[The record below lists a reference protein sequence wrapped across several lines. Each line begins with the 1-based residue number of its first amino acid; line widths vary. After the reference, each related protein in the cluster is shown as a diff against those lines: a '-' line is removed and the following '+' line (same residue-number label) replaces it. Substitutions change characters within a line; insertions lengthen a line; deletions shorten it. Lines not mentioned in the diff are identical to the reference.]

1 MTPSDSPSNG
11 RPPEL
16 SPLIPGRSGRPTYSL
31 EALRERVERQFLE
44 ETAGRDDILN
54 DLDTEAKQR
63 ELLGEIA
70 DYICALESITLDD
83 RARAA
88 LIDSAYRSLFTFG
101 PLEPFLTDEAIT
113 EIAVDGATTIAVRR
127 GLGRLERV
135 EARFDDPLHLD
146 RVAERILAP
155 GAGASQKSALFVE
168 RGTTLRGRPA
178 RVTAVAPP
186 LSAALSLQI
195 RLHPRAPLTLD
206 ALCAR
211 CGMLPAQALALLNGI
226 VQAGHGLLIVG
237 EAGTGKTTLAA
248 ALVALIPPGAGMVVV
263 ERAAELPLPG
273 TATRQTVT
281 PAQPFAEALLAALDR
296 DPDWLLVD
304 ELRGDEGAA
313 LWDVLSRPARTR
325 AIWLARGS
333 AQPERLRSALTML
346 VRRDHPGLPQPAIDA
361 AWAAHFPFIAALKAT
376 PDGAR
381 LAYLAETRLA
391 DEALRIVPLI
401 EYRSGTWHM
410 TGARPQHT
418 LDLPGDVWAPVG
430 EAPGG

>member
-1 MTPSDSPSNG
+1 MTPPDPPSNG
-11 RPPEL
+11 SLPGL

-44 ETAGRDDILN
+44 ETAGRDDILA

-70 DYICALESITLDD
+70 DYICAVESITLDGHT
-83 RARAA
+83 RAA
-88 LIDSAYRSLFTFG
+88 LIDGAYRSLFTFG
-101 PLEPFLTDEAIT
+101 PLEPFLADEAIT

-146 RVAERILAP
+146 RVAERILA
-155 GAGASQKSALFVE
+155 AGESTPQKSALFVE
-168 RGTTLRGRPA
+168 RGVTLRGRPA

-195 RLHPRAPLTLD
+195 RLHPREPLTLD
-206 ALCAR
+206 ALCTRYGA
-211 CGMLPAQALALLNGI
+211 LPAEALTLLNGI
-226 VQAGHGLLIVG
+226 VQAGHGLLIAG

-248 ALVALIPPGAGMVVV
+248 ALAALIPPGAGLVAV
-263 ERAAELPLPG
+263 ERAAELPLPD
-273 TATRQTVT
+273 TATRQTVA
-281 PAQPFAEALLAALDR
+281 PAQPFAEMLLAALDR

-304 ELRGDEGAA
+304 ELRGDEGPA
-313 LWDVLSRPARTR
+313 LWDVLSRPAQTR
-325 AIWLARGS
+325 GIWLARGS

-346 VRRDHPGLPQPAIDA
+346 VRRDHPGLPQLAIDA

-381 LAYLAETRLA
+381 LAYLAETRLV
-391 DEALRIVPLI
+391 DETLRIVPLI
-401 EYRSGTWHM
+401 EYQGGTWQKS
-410 TGARPQHT
+410 GARPQHT
-418 LDLPGDVWAPVG
+418 LDLPPAG
-430 EAPGG
+430 EVPGG